1 MLTVKYIQSQ
11 GLAVK
16 GIILN
21 GYEEGNKLHEDNKRM
36 IEALTGVEVIAVI
49 PSATE
54 ENVGINL
61 DAEKLMSLCK

>member
-1 MLTVKYIQSQ
+1 
-11 GLAVK
+11 
-16 GIILN
+16 
-21 GYEEGNKLHEDNKRM
+21 M

>member
-21 GYEEGNKLHEDNKRM
+21 GYEEGNTLHEDNKRM